1 MVFCSSF
8 SSVKCD
14 NLNFEMIYVDS
25 NAPLPDVDFG
35 HFGVNGRDAPSW
47 QQQELGALDNERA
60 LVQILVVQAV
70 WDRHL

>member
-1 MVFCSSF
+1 
-8 SSVKCD
+8 
-14 NLNFEMIYVDS
+14 MIYVDS